1 MRSFWHVDNG
11 ESIWRAWFLVVLR
24 CGGVNARSRGLVI
37 VPVFCLLSSEQ
48 LIGFLG
54 FAEPSV
60 VSFAVSV
67 AKSSKTADAAAES
80 IASVCE
86 LPVNEDTRRFAAE
99 LYARVPRAMAPPSA
113 KAAVC

>member
-1 MRSFWHVDNG
+1 MCGYVCVNEYMITLRPSWCVHVDY
-11 ESIWRAWFLVVLR
+11 LV
-24 CGGVNARSRGLVI
+24 
-37 VPVFCLLSSEQ
+37 FLLSSEQ

-67 AKSSKTADAAAES
+67 AKSSKSADAAAES

-86 LPVNEDTRRFAAE
+86 LPLNEDTRRFAAE
-99 LYARVPRAMAPPSA
+99 LYARVPRAMAPPAA
-113 KAAVC
+113 KAAVCWWV